1 VDWEARLVM
10 GVSIVMGVP
19 QELAG
24 WFISWKLP
32 EKAVTLYGGFHK
44 VGIPSSLD
52 GLFQR
57 KFSKITWMIIDDW
70 ACISMD
76 LL

>member
-1 VDWEARLVM
+1 MTMEPPLGARRHGDGIGENHHSPNMLI

-52 GLFQR
+52 GLFHGQ
-57 KFSKITWMIIDDW
+57 S
-70 ACISMD
+70 
-76 LL
+76 